1 MKNEER
7 KECKYKVQALERAL
21 DILECFSLQD
31 RELNLSEVA
40 AKTGLNKTTAKR
52 LISNLTERGYLK
64 KLDSKRY
71 QLGLRLFELGGIVH
85 SSLNLREATSA
96 PLSQIQKETGSTV
109 LLGTLMEDQLA
120 LIDKR
125 EGRSFIRISADLGWR
140 GPLHFGMLGMILM
153 AYLEPREV
161 RRILQK
167 DKLQA
172 YTPFSITDEDAFS
185 LKLEHIRNQG
195 YVIEEGEAI
204 EGIVG
209 IAAPIR
215 DFSRQVIAALGIVLT
230 NDQARNGTKGYV
242 ELVKRSCEKISREL
256 GYLTI

>member
-1 MKNEER
+1 M
-7 KECKYKVQALERAL
+7 
-21 DILECFSLQD
+21 
-31 RELNLSEVA
+31 
-40 AKTGLNKTTAKR
+40 
-52 LISNLTERGYLK
+52 
-64 KLDSKRY
+64 
-71 QLGLRLFELGGIVH
+71 
-85 SSLNLREATSA
+85 
-96 PLSQIQKETGSTV
+96 SQIQKETGATV
-109 LLGTLMEDQLA
+109 LLGAVMEDQLA

-125 EGRSFIRISADLGWR
+125 EGRSFIRISADVGWR
-140 GPLHFGMLGMILM
+140 GPLHYGMLGMILM
-153 AYLEPREV
+153 AYLEPGEV

-167 DKLQA
+167 DELQA
-172 YTPFSITDEDAFS
+172 YTPFSITNEDAFS

-195 YVIEEGEAI
+195 YVVEKGEAM

-230 NDQARNGTKGYV
+230 NDQSRNGMNDYV